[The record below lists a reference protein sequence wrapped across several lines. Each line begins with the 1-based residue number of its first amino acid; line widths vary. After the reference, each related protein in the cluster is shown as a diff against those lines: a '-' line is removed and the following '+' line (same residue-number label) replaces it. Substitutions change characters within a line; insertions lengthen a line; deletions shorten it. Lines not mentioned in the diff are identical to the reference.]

1 MKMASTLI
9 VAAVIAFSGIFLPA
23 PYGISLGQSQPPR
36 LADSKSDENAM
47 ERQIIAKERE
57 GLDALKTGDLD
68 RFGNLTADEAVLVDA
83 HGPASKAQVL
93 KNVAGFTLTEYSM
106 EDVRFVRISPE
117 TGLISYKIT
126 ETGISHGRE
135 FTAQAYVSSV
145 WTERGNKWLCLF
157 SQETGVPRQVIPPA

>member
-57 GLDALKTGDLD
+57 GLDALKTG
-68 RFGNLTADEAVLVDA
+68 A
-83 HGPASKAQVL
+83 
-93 KNVAGFTLTEYSM
+93 
-106 EDVRFVRISPE
+106 
-117 TGLISYKIT
+117 
-126 ETGISHGRE
+126 
-135 FTAQAYVSSV
+135 
-145 WTERGNKWLCLF
+145 
-157 SQETGVPRQVIPPA
+157 